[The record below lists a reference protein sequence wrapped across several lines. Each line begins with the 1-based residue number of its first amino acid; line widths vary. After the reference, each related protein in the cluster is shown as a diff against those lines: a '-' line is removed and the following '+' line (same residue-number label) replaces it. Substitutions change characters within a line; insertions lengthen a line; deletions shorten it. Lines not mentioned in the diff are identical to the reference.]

1 MTVSTEVDH
10 NDYTGNGVT
19 TSFPYTF
26 RIFQKSDLMVQVA
39 DLNENIT
46 VLTLDTDYTV
56 TGAGGYSGGAVVLA
70 SPLTNGWQISISR
83 DLPVTQE
90 TDLRNQGKFF
100 AEVHEDA
107 FDKLTMLIQQCFGFL
122 RLALR
127 KPSFI
132 ANYYDALNNRIK
144 NLRDPSQDQDAATK
158 HYVDDSVAGSNS
170 HADDLFKRTLRVP
183 ESSVKPVPFLDI
195 RKEMLL
201 GFNSFGDP
209 VAIAGQTE
217 TADLALKLAAYFGTS
232 LIGMPLSGNLFDL
245 VKNMVTPAMFHAK
258 AGNTDNGGLGFA
270 HDNSL
275 CFQKMFN
282 AVRDNGGGLV
292 IIDDEYCVD
301 FCLFPHTNTTVM
313 FVGRGAMQFINPRSA
328 TTGRGGFIIGSSREF
343 NFDQA
348 WSLYQSGNYPGSIV
362 NASFTDPA
370 QKQYLR
376 DNQQFVQAE
385 RVNFINPVI
394 KAYYTDSTYWGGFA
408 INCVNAQHIRI
419 LNPVFNGWTEG
430 VNVGSDVPPNTPSCY
445 DVKIHNMRVIKADLV
460 RTYYAGFFFA
470 NSTNCEIS
478 EGSLE
483 TPLTA
488 GTSNGS
494 FGATNF
500 TEDCVIR
507 DINVPNLGR
516 TVSSEGILINNTKG
530 CLVKNIKMGNAKS
543 AVSTFYVDATTNDAN
558 NPNFIDGVE
567 ANNCDQALAVTG
579 KYALFSNVKAVNCL
593 QELFFRNANATGNIF
608 KSKPDSITISDSSAK
623 LKYWYLINNTVSGW
637 RRKYTWL
644 RPLDILRTPF
654 ASLSS
659 WNSNNSVKFNS
670 GATGT
675 FLYKIPESMNAVS
688 GFTAYGD
695 FSVGAA
701 AAATDSVC
709 TIDVISMAAVDGNQT
724 APVILLTASV
734 SAHSNG
740 DGIWSLSADVQST
753 SPGYLPMEGAASGVD
768 NTMYLRVTYSNG
780 VANNTLKEIGL
791 RHYGV

>member
-1 MTVSTEVDH
+1 MSVPNQIPYNIYTANGQTTVFTYEFYIISASDLEVSINGSVVASGYTVSGV
-10 NDYTGNGVT
+10 GNKDGGDI
-19 TSFPYTF
+19 TF
-26 RIFQKSDLMVQVA
+26 
-39 DLNENIT
+39 
-46 VLTLDTDYTV
+46 LTPP
-56 TGAGGYSGGAVVLA
+56 ANGAVVMLERVVPTYRLTDYQDNGDLLA
-70 SPLTNGWQISISR
+70 DTVNKDFDRIWMAIQRAFIDLGFALTRPFFGGPFNAKGYRIENLA
-83 DLPVTQE
+83 DPV
-90 TDLRNQGKFF
+90 N
-100 AEVHEDA
+100 
-107 FDKLTMLIQQCFGFL
+107 
-122 RLALR
+122 
-127 KPSFI
+127 
-132 ANYYDALNNRIK
+132 
-144 NLRDPSQDQDAATK
+144 DQDAATK
-158 HYVDDSVAGSNS
+158 KYVSQTVKTN
-170 HADDLFKRTLRVP
+170 LNRVLRVP
-183 ESSVKPVPFLDI
+183 EQMVGVVPPVEV
-195 RKEMLL
+195 REQMLL

-209 VAIAGQTE
+209 VAIAGQTQ

-301 FCLFPHTNTTVM
+301 FCLFPHSNTTVM
-313 FVGRGAMQFINPRSA
+313 FVGGGSMEFINPRSA

-343 NFDQA
+343 NFDLA
-348 WSLYQSGNYPGSIV
+348 WSLFQSGAYPGSIV
-362 NASFTDPA
+362 NAAFTDPA
-370 QKQYLR
+370 QKQYIR

-394 KAYYTDSTYWGGFA
+394 KAYYTDPTYWGGFA
-408 INCVNAQHIRI
+408 INCVNAQHVRI

-430 VNVGSDVPPNTPSCY
+430 VNVGSDVTPNTPSCY

-494 FGATNF
+494 FGALNF

-516 TVSSEGILINNTKG
+516 TVSSEGILINNSKG

-567 ANNCDQALAVTG
+567 ANNCDQALGVTG
-579 KYALFSNVKAVNCL
+579 KYAVFSNIKATNCL
-593 QELFFRNANATGNIF
+593 QELFFRNANATGNRF
-608 KSKPDSITISDSSAK
+608 KSKPDSITISEASANI
-623 LKYWYLINNTVSGW
+623 KYWYLINNTIGGW
-637 RRKYTWL
+637 RRKFTWL

-654 ASLSS
+654 TSLSS
-659 WNSNNSVKFNS
+659 WNSNNSVKFNN
-670 GATGT
+670 GATAT
-675 FLYKIPESMNAVS
+675 FLYKIPEGAIAVS

-709 TIDVISMAAVDGNQT
+709 TIDVISMSAVDGNGT
-724 APVILLTASV
+724 DPIVLLSASV
-734 SAHSNG
+734 SARANG
-740 DGIWSLSADVQST
+740 DGIWSVSADVQSS
-753 SPGYLPMEGAASGVD
+753 SPGYLPVEGASSGVD

-791 RHYGV
+791 RMYGN

>member
-1 MTVSTEVDH
+1 MSVPNQIPYNIYTANGQTTVFTYKFYIISASDLEVSMNGSVVTSGYTVSGV
-10 NDYTGNGVT
+10 GNKDGGDI
-19 TSFPYTF
+19 TF
-26 RIFQKSDLMVQVA
+26 
-39 DLNENIT
+39 
-46 VLTLDTDYTV
+46 LTPP
-56 TGAGGYSGGAVVLA
+56 ANGAVVMLERVVPTYRLTDYQDNGDLLA
-70 SPLTNGWQISISR
+70 DTVNKDFDRIWMAIQRAFIDLGFALTRPFFGGPFNAKGYRIENLA
-83 DLPVTQE
+83 DPV
-90 TDLRNQGKFF
+90 N
-100 AEVHEDA
+100 
-107 FDKLTMLIQQCFGFL
+107 
-122 RLALR
+122 
-127 KPSFI
+127 
-132 ANYYDALNNRIK
+132 
-144 NLRDPSQDQDAATK
+144 DQDATTK
-158 HYVDDSVAGSNS
+158 KNVSQTVKTN
-170 HADDLFKRTLRVP
+170 LNRVLRVP
-183 ESSVKPVPFLDI
+183 EQMVGVVPPVAV
-195 RKEMLL
+195 REQMLL

-209 VAIAGQTE
+209 VAIAGQTQ

-258 AGNTDNGGLGFA
+258 AGNTDNGGLSFA

-301 FCLFPHTNTTVM
+301 FCLFPHSNTTVM
-313 FVGRGAMQFINPRSA
+313 FVGGGSMEFINPRSA
-328 TTGRGGFIIGSSREF
+328 TTGRGGFIVGSSREF
-343 NFDQA
+343 NFDLA
-348 WSLYQSGNYPGSIV
+348 WSLFQSGAYPGSIV
-362 NASFTDPA
+362 NEAFTDPV
-370 QKQYLR
+370 QKQYIR

-394 KAYYTDSTYWGGFA
+394 KAYYTDPTYWGGFA
-408 INCVNAQHIRI
+408 INCVNAQHVRI

-478 EGSLE
+478 DGSLE

-488 GTSNGS
+488 GTRNGS
-494 FGATNF
+494 FGALNF

-516 TVSSEGILINNTKG
+516 TVSSEGILINNSKG

-567 ANNCDQALAVTG
+567 ANNCDQALGVTG
-579 KYALFSNVKAVNCL
+579 KYAVFSNIKATNCL
-593 QELFFRNANATGNIF
+593 QELFFRNANATGNRF
-608 KSKPDSITISDSSAK
+608 KSKPDSITISEASANI
-623 LKYWYLINNTVSGW
+623 KYWYLINNTIGGW
-637 RRKYTWL
+637 RRKFTWL

-654 ASLSS
+654 TSLSS
-659 WNSNNSVKFNS
+659 WNSNNSVKFNN
-670 GATGT
+670 GATAT
-675 FLYKIPESMNAVS
+675 FLYKIPEGAIAVS

-709 TIDVISMAAVDGNQT
+709 TIDVISMSAVDGNGT
-724 APVILLTASV
+724 DPIVLLSASV
-734 SAHSNG
+734 SARANG
-740 DGIWSLSADVQST
+740 DGIWSVSADVQSS
-753 SPGYLPMEGAASGVD
+753 SPGYLPVEGASSGVD

-791 RHYGV
+791 RMYGN